1 VFQLNRR
8 QVLRL
13 LGAAGA
19 AGVAA
24 PALAACGDSNKP
36 APVTTSQI
44 RVGLIVPQAAGDK
57 DVGNELTFGF
67 QLYLNLHGNRLGGHP
82 VQLSFAEEGANA
94 DSGRA
99 AVDKLI
105 KQQGVQAMSGVVSP
119 DVMTGIRDQVE
130 AAQVPLLGSNGSPT
144 TLGSVK
150 YIWRTSYVA
159 GEAGRSLGAYV
170 AGYLKNT
177 GGRLSVISDDSSA
190 AVDEVNAFV
199 TTFSGVRSHAE
210 LTAEPVIVRA
220 GAPLTP
226 YFNAIRA
233 ANTRAVFGYFTG
245 AAAVSFVQA
254 FRAANL
260 NQVALFAPGFLTEGT
275 ALRNEGESAAGVY
288 TSLNYSPSL
297 NNGANRTFV
306 AEYQKAYNGP
316 PSTYAMAS
324 YDAASVLDKAVHMA
338 GADLSPQSI
347 NAALGQV
354 GQIDSPRGSWQFNQS
369 RTPLQQWYLRQVR
382 NDGNVLSNMV
392 LSDLATLT

>member
-1 VFQLNRR
+1 VSQLNRR
-8 QVLRL
+8 QILRL
-13 LGAAGA
+13 FGAAGA
-19 AGVAA
+19 VGVAA
-24 PALAACGDSNKP
+24 PVLAACDNSNRP
-36 APVTTSQI
+36 SPTNMSAV
-44 RVGLIVPQAAGDK
+44 RVGLIIPQTAGDK
-57 DVGNELTFGF
+57 DVGNDLTFGF
-67 QLYLNLHGNRLGGHP
+67 QLYLNLHDNRLAGHP
-82 VQLSFAEEGANA
+82 VQLSFAEEGQSA

-105 KQQGVQAMSGVVSP
+105 KQQSVQVMSGVVSP

-144 TLGSVK
+144 ALGSVK
-150 YIWRTSYVA
+150 YIWRTSYVT
-159 GEAGRSLGAYV
+159 GEAGRSLGGYV
-170 AGYLKNT
+170 ANYLKGT
-177 GGRLSVISDDSSA
+177 GGTLYVISDDSSS
-190 AVDEVNAFV
+190 AVDEVSAFV
-199 TTFSGVRSHAE
+199 TAFSGIRGHAD
-210 LTAEPVIVRA
+210 LTTDPVVVRA

-233 ANTRAVFGYFTG
+233 STAKAVFGYFTG
-245 AAAVSFVQA
+245 GAAAGFVQA
-254 FRAANL
+254 FRAAKL

-275 ALRNEGESAAGVY
+275 ALRAEGDSAAGVY
-288 TSLNYSPSL
+288 TSLNYSPGL
-297 NNGANRTFV
+297 DNGANRVFV

-324 YDAASVLDKAVHMA
+324 YDAASVLDKAIRLA

-382 NDGNVLSNMV
+382 NDGSVLSNVV
-392 LSDLATLT
+392 LSDLVTLT